1 LRVKFSIKQLIMY
14 LDAEKKKEIF
24 EKYGKSNSDTGSVES
39 QVALFSHRIDHLNE
53 HLKVNMKDHHTRLS
67 LIKMVGKR
75 KKLLKYL
82 QNNDIERYRS
92 IVKALGL
99 RK

>member
-1 LRVKFSIKQLIMY
+1 MK

-24 EKYGKSNSDTGSVES
+24 KKYGKSNNDTGSVES
-39 QVALFSHRIDHLNE
+39 QVALFSHRITHLNE
-53 HLKVNMKDHHTRLS
+53 HLLVNTKDHHTRRAL
-67 LIKMVGKR
+67 LKLVGKR

-82 QNNDIERYRS
+82 QNNDIESYRVL
-92 IVKALGL
+92 IKALGL